1 MSDNIMKSRLHWRLT
16 ILKTTDLL
24 PKEKQKKAKQKTC
37 EARRACGLP
46 V

>member
-1 MSDNIMKSRLHWRLT
+1 MSNNIMKSRLHWRLT
-16 ILKTTDLL
+16 SLKTTDSL
-24 PKEKQKKAKQKTC
+24 PKEKQETKQKTC